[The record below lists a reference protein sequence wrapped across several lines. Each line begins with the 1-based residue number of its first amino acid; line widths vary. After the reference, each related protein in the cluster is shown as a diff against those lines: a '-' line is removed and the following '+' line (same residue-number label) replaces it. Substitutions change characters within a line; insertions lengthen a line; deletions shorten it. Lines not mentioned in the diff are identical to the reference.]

1 MPKNKEY
8 TERGIREFYSVKGCH
23 SCTECGHFRTGYDP
37 ISMATVCKC
46 AKKIGK
52 NSKIDRRFPY
62 DNTKCEEFQEQ
73 STER

>member
-8 TERGIREFYSVKGCH
+8 TAKGVREFYSVKGCH
-23 SCTECGHFRTGYDP
+23 SCTECRYFHMGVGDF
-37 ISMATVCKC
+37 CKC
-46 AKKIGK
+46 LKKIGK
-52 NSKIDRRFPY
+52 NSIMDRRFPY